1 MEEFDGV
8 DNGVNQY
15 EGEAKYK
22 ISSTIGA
29 RVGRL
34 NPSWNA
40 PDKSAEAE
48 MKGFEKGKLKII
60 VTTIEA
66 SQNLKF
72 LLTSEWKYW
81 ALRKRCAGL

>member
-1 MEEFDGV
+1 M

-15 EGEAKYK
+15 DGEAKYK

-40 PDKSAEAE
+40 PDKSPEAE

-60 VTTIEA
+60 VVSNFEVLIIVNFE
-66 SQNLKF
+66 LKIMG
-72 LLTSEWKYW
+72 
-81 ALRKRCAGL
+81 AM

>member
-15 EGEAKYK
+15 EGNAKYK

-34 NPSWNA
+34 NPTWNA
-40 PDKSAEAE
+40 TDKSPEAE
-48 MKGFEKGKLKII
+48 MKGFEKGKLKNYAFE
-60 VTTIEA
+60 TC
-66 SQNLKF
+66 F
-72 LLTSEWKYW
+72 LFMSSIFVLHAISWLSGSPNST
-81 ALRKRCAGL
+81 